1 MNVSFLA
8 PGSRAEKEA
17 RILAAV
23 LPTRNQYSSTATR
36 FPFQPV
42 IWPVAPAW
50 HRPTLAPMNAEPP
63 SSSVLSSLWLQ
74 IRAVLDLVLDL
85 SFQRF
90 VTPRLVRMLYVL
102 SLLAAAFYAFSY
114 MFSGFKNGTFTG
126 LFQMATAPLAFL
138 LYLIV
143 ARVTVELILAIF
155 RIADHLAPRPDE
167 PGAKPPVKPGNFTDP
182 VR

>member
-1 MNVSFLA
+1 
-8 PGSRAEKEA
+8 
-17 RILAAV
+17 
-23 LPTRNQYSSTATR
+23 
-36 FPFQPV
+36 
-42 IWPVAPAW
+42 
-50 HRPTLAPMNAEPP
+50 MNAEPTP
-63 SSSVLSSLWLQ
+63 SSVLSSLWLQ

-167 PGAKPPVKPGNFTDP
+167 PGAKPPVKPDNFTDP